1 MLTELQGKVWVFG
14 DNIDTDQIAL
24 TAYSRLPLTEMKF
37 HVLERIRPEFG
48 KAARPGDIIVAGE
61 NFGCGSSRE
70 TAPVAIKELGI
81 AAVVAESFARIFFRN
96 AVAIGLPAITCPGI
110 RALCSDG
117 DMLKVNIES
126 GAVLDLTNG
135 RKLQAQV
142 LPLEMLEVL
151 TKGGIRALLQEMKP
165 RHSLLPLPLPRRSR

>member
-1 MLTELQGKVWVFG
+1 MQTTLRGKVWVFG

-24 TAYSRLPLTEMKF
+24 TAYSRLPLAEMKF

-48 KAARPGDIIVAGE
+48 KAAKPGDIIVAGE

-96 AVAIGLPAITCPGI
+96 AVAIGLPPITCRGI
-110 RALCSDG
+110 QGLCKDG
-117 DMLKVNIES
+117 DTLEVNIET
-126 GAVLDLTNG
+126 GEVTNLSLAK
-135 RKLQAQV
+135 KLQAQV
-142 LPLEMLEVL
+142 LPPEMLEVL
-151 TKGGIRALLQEMKP
+151 AKGGIRELLREMKLKK
-165 RHSLLPLPLPRRSR
+165 RG